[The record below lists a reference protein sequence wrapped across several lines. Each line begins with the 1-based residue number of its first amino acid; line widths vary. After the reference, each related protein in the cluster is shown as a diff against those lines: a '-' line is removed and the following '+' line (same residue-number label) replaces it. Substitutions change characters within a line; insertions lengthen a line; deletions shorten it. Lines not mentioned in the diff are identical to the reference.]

1 MESNSSIV
9 PYLFS
14 VTFLI
19 ALVVGVWQYFS
30 VKRSKRQ
37 HEHSADA
44 RVHGDAPGPVG
55 GSGTANPPTGAM
67 DTATRR

>member
-30 VKRSKRQ
+30 VKRSQRE

-55 GSGTANPPTGAM
+55 GSGTANPQTGAM